1 METPV
6 RNLVAS
12 VDLTAADA
20 LLPLFECV
28 VNSVISLSKANRQT
42 EKKVQIQIERGV
54 FPSQTNTDNTKT
66 IENIIVIDNGGGFNG
81 ANYHSFKEPLTM
93 LNKEYGCKGVGR
105 FTWLATFDKVHVESV
120 YNENG
125 RWKYLEFEFDITN
138 EVNQIRLEDTD
149 NNEPKTVVKLINCS
163 NPIIKDSTAISLE
176 HIGQEIMK
184 HCLVYYLC
192 GELPRIEILEKDNG
206 NFSDVSV
213 INELYEKV
221 SKEREKT
228 FELKGRS
235 FRIYVTKVLKEN
247 NRKNNYI
254 YYCANSRVVGSP
266 KNIGKINTLFSY
278 PIQNNGQ
285 LYFLDIYVVS
295 DFLNEKVYNTRNGF
309 RISQEHEN
317 GLFSNDNGEI
327 CFDDIEA
334 KILEI
339 LQEEYLNHVKDAK
352 ERNVKEITEYIT
364 NNAPRYNSFLR
375 NPEIFNSIPPNI
387 SDDKKEEYLYK
398 ISFDAKKRVDTNL
411 NNIIS
416 KKDINED
423 NIDLIIQQ
431 IKEKTAY
438 DSDSLADYMCRRK
451 AIIDL
456 FEKFLEADKQGKYKL
471 ESDIHNLI
479 FPMGFEID
487 EVNYE
492 SHNLW
497 LLDER
502 FATYKFIASDKPITA
517 VSQKK
522 SSKEPDLMMFN
533 NPIGYGDTNAG
544 EISSMVIF
552 EFKRPG
558 DVAHQKKKTDYRWEF
573 SELVEKYFD
582 DFLYAQD
589 KKNYKGRQ
597 VIVRKN
603 TPKFGYVVL
612 DVIPQLL
619 EDYNKDKGW
628 HKTPFDS
635 YYKMIDGLNL
645 HIEVTTFE
653 NLLRMSRK
661 RHNPF
666 FSKLFGEKL

>member
-12 VDLTAADA
+12 VDLTSSDA

-28 VNSVISLSKANRQT
+28 VNSIISL
-42 EKKVQIQIERGV
+42 KKTRKEVNKRIQIQIERGAY
-54 FPSQTNTDNTKT
+54 PSQTNIDNIKT
-66 IENIIVIDNGGGFNG
+66 IENIIVIDNGEGFSEN
-81 ANYHSFKEPLTM
+81 NYNSFKEPLSM
-93 LNKEYGCKGVGR
+93 LNKEHGCKGVGR
-105 FTWLATFDKVHVESV
+105 FTWLAAFEKAHIESV
-120 YNENG
+120 YDENG
-125 RWKYLEFEFDITN
+125 KWKYREFDFDIAK
-138 EVNQIRLEDTD
+138 EVNTIRFEDTD
-149 NNEPKTVVKLINCS
+149 KREQKTIVKLISCS
-163 NPIIKDSTAISLE
+163 NSIIKNSTAVSLE
-176 HIGQEIMK
+176 YISQEIMK
-184 HCLVYYLC
+184 HCLIYYLC
-192 GELPRIEILEKDNG
+192 GDLPRIEILEKDNDV
-206 NFSDVSV
+206 FSDVSV

-221 SKEREKT
+221 SKERERP
-228 FELKGRS
+228 FGLKGKN
-235 FRIYVTKVLKEN
+235 FRVYITKTLKEN

-254 YYCANSRVVGSP
+254 YYCANSRVVGNP
-266 KNIGKINTLFSY
+266 KNIGKKYSLFSY
-278 PIQNNGQ
+278 PIQNNGL

-309 RISQEHEN
+309 RIPQEHEN
-317 GLFSNDNGEI
+317 CIFSTGDEEI
-327 CFDDIEA
+327 CFDDIEVQ
-334 KILEI
+334 ILEI
-339 LQEEYLNHVKDAK
+339 LQEEYQNHVKEAK
-352 ERNVKEITEYIT
+352 ERNAKEISEYIT

-375 NPEIFNSIPPNI
+375 NPEIFDSIPPNI
-387 SDDKKEEYLYK
+387 SDDKKEEFLYK
-398 ISFDAKKRVDTNL
+398 ISFNAKKKVDANL
-411 NNIIS
+411 NKIID
-416 KKDINED
+416 KNEINEKT
-423 NIDLIIQQ
+423 IGAIIQQ

-438 DSDSLADYMCRRK
+438 DSDSLADYMCRRR

-456 FEKFLEADKQGKYKL
+456 FDKFLDADKQGKYKL
-471 ESDIHNLI
+471 EADIHNLI

-533 NPIGYGDTNAG
+533 NPISYGDTNTG

-558 DVAHQKKKTDYRWEF
+558 DVAHQKNKTDYRWEF
-573 SELVEKYFD
+573 SELIEKYFD
-582 DFLYAQD
+582 DFLYTQD

-597 VIVRKN
+597 VIIKKH
-603 TPKFGYVVL
+603 TPKFGYVIL
-612 DVIPQLL
+612 DVVPPLL

-628 HKTPFDS
+628 HRTPFDS
-635 YYKMIDGLNL
+635 FYKMIDGLNL

-666 FSKLFGEKL
+666 FRKLFGE

>member
-12 VDLTAADA
+12 VDLTASDA
-20 LLPLFECV
+20 LLPLFECI
-28 VNSVISLSKANRQT
+28 VNSVISLKKAQT
-42 EKKVQIQIERGV
+42 KTDKKIQIQIERGDY
-54 FPSQTNTDNTKT
+54 PYQTNTDNTKT
-66 IENIIVIDNGGGFNG
+66 IDNIIIIDNGIGFNEN
-81 ANYHSFKEPLTM
+81 NYASFNEPLSM
-93 LNKEYGCKGVGR
+93 LNKEFGCKGVGR
-105 FTWLATFDKVHVESV
+105 FTWLAAFEKVHVESI
-120 YNENG
+120 YNEG
-125 RWKYLEFEFDITN
+125 EKWKRREFEFDITKEIN
-138 EVNQIRLEDTD
+138 LICFEDTD
-149 NNEPKTVVKLINCS
+149 SRESKTTVKLIKCS
-163 NPIIKDSTAISLE
+163 NSIIKDSTAITLE
-176 HIGQEIMK
+176 YIGQEIMR
-184 HCLVYYLC
+184 HCLIYYLC
-192 GELPRIEILEKDNG
+192 GDLPRIELLEKDNG
-206 NFSDVSV
+206 EFSDVSV
-213 INELYEKV
+213 VNELYEKV
-221 SKEREKT
+221 SKERERP
-228 FELKGRS
+228 FDLKGER
-235 FRIYVTKVLKEN
+235 FQVYITKVLKEN

-254 YYCANSRVVGSP
+254 YYCANSRVVGTP
-266 KNIGKINTLFSY
+266 KNIGKINPLFSY
-278 PIQNNGQ
+278 PIQNNGK

-295 DFLNEKVYNTRNGF
+295 DFFNKKVYNTRNGF
-309 RISQEHEN
+309 RIPQEHEN
-317 GLFSNDNGEI
+317 VLFNAENEEI
-327 CFDDIEA
+327 CFDDIEI
-334 KILEI
+334 KILDI

-352 ERNVKEITEYIT
+352 ERNIKEISEYIA

-375 NPEIFNSIPPNI
+375 NPEILNSIPPNI

-398 ISFDAKKRVDTNL
+398 ISFDAKKKIDASL
-411 NNIIS
+411 NNIIN
-416 KKDINED
+416 KKELNEE
-423 NIDLIIQQ
+423 NIDSIIQQ

-471 ESDIHNLI
+471 EADIHNLI
-479 FPMGFEID
+479 FPMGFDID
-487 EVNYE
+487 NVNYE

-517 VSQKK
+517 ISQKR
-522 SSKEPDLMMFN
+522 SSQKPDLMMFN
-533 NPIGYGDTNAG
+533 NPIGYGDTNVG

-558 DVAHQKKKTDYRWEF
+558 DIAHQKRKTDYRWQY
-573 SELVEKYFD
+573 SELIEKYFD

-597 VIVRKN
+597 VILREN
-603 TPKFGYVVL
+603 TPKFGYVIL
-612 DVIPQLL
+612 DIVPPLL
-619 EDYNKDKGW
+619 EKYNKDRGW

-666 FSKLFGEKL
+666 FSKLFGEKE

>member
-12 VDLTAADA
+12 VDLTASDA

-28 VNSVISLSKANRQT
+28 VNSVISLKKVNKQT
-42 EKKVQIQIERGV
+42 DKKVQVQIERGSY
-54 FPSQTNTDNTKT
+54 PSQTNTDNTKT
-66 IENIIVIDNGGGFNG
+66 IGNIIIIDNGEGFNE
-81 ANYHSFKEPLTM
+81 ANYHSFKEPLSM

-105 FTWLATFDKVHVESV
+105 FTWLAAFEKAYIESV
-120 YNENG
+120 FHENG
-125 RWKYLEFEFDITN
+125 KWKYREFEFDITK
-138 EVNQIRLEDTD
+138 EVNPIRFEDTD
-149 NNEPKTVVKLINCS
+149 DRVQKTIIKLINCS
-163 NPIIKDSTAISLE
+163 NSIIKDSTAVSLE
-176 HIGQEIMK
+176 YIGQEIMK
-184 HCLVYYLC
+184 HCLIYYLC
-192 GELPRIEILEKDNG
+192 GDLPRIEILEKDNDQ
-206 NFSDVSV
+206 FSDVSI

-221 SKEREKT
+221 SKERERP
-228 FELKGRS
+228 FELKGRN
-235 FRIYVTKVLKEN
+235 FRIYITKTLKEH
-247 NRKNNYI
+247 NRRNNYI
-254 YYCANSRVVGSP
+254 YYCANSRVVGNP

-309 RISQEHEN
+309 KILQEHEI
-317 GLFSNDNGEI
+317 GLFNEDNNEI
-327 CFDDIEA
+327 CFNDIEE
-334 KILEI
+334 KIIEI
-339 LQEEYLNHVKDAK
+339 LQEEYLTHVKDAK
-352 ERNVKEITEYIT
+352 ERNIIEISEYIA

-387 SDDKKEEYLYK
+387 SDDKKEEFLYK
-398 ISFDAKKRVDTNL
+398 ISFEAKKRVDANL

-416 KKDINED
+416 KKEINEE
-423 NIDLIIQQ
+423 NIGSIIQQ

-438 DSDSLADYMCRRK
+438 DTDSLADYMCRRK

-456 FEKFLEADKQGKYKL
+456 FGKFLEADKEGKYKL
-471 ESDIHNLI
+471 EADIHNLI

-502 FATYKFIASDKPITA
+502 FATYKFIASDKPITT

-522 SSKEPDLMMFN
+522 SSQKPDLMMFN
-533 NPIGYGDTNAG
+533 NPIGYGDANAG

-573 SELVEKYFD
+573 SELIEKYFD

-589 KKNYKGRQ
+589 KKNYKGKQ
-597 VIVRKN
+597 VVVRKN
-603 TPKFGYVVL
+603 APKFGYVIL

-635 YYKMIDGLNL
+635 YYK
-645 HIEVTTFE
+645 
-653 NLLRMSRK
+653 
-661 RHNPF
+661 
-666 FSKLFGEKL
+666 